1 MIILKLC
8 LGLAERKTSLGAIGR
23 ISPGFNAI
31 SNQNYVQKPSNSQH
45 LNYLHLDKT
54 EPLGLQNIRLQPAA
68 RHQCRGTGGGG
79 EGTEAFHILRV
90 WYTWLDKVC
99 NFIIFLLTP
108 HLGHCV
114 AGRASVALFSLK
126 RDLVPLNFLI
136 SFSEK
141 TPFVQIHNLY
151 KCTSYPYTQFVQKG
165 LK

>member
-1 MIILKLC
+1 MNTLKLC

-90 WYTWLDKVC
+90 
-99 NFIIFLLTP
+99 
-108 HLGHCV
+108 
-114 AGRASVALFSLK
+114 
-126 RDLVPLNFLI
+126 
-136 SFSEK
+136 
-141 TPFVQIHNLY
+141 
-151 KCTSYPYTQFVQKG
+151 
-165 LK
+165 